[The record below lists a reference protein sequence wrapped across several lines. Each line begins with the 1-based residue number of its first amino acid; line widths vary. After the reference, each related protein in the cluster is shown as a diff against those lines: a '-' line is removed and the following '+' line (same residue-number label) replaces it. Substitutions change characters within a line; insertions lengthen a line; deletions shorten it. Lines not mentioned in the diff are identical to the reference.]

1 MGAVAI
7 LKYFRLCA
15 TIINIKAK
23 GGDCLKYKIPE
34 LSARAMMRYAEL
46 KSDGVFEFRLNEDR
60 TNKCISFSAPQVQ
73 DDSALFFQTTCVL
86 HGDDFKMPVGEI
98 VTDLSDIIIYINF
111 SGIFDRV
118 STQKKYADRRL
129 QAESMFRPE
138 GVKLDFGKGSYR
150 YIAFERSASMSRNSR
165 LSFIRE
171 DFYEPVKNRIML
183 GMQIGMCQLSKLY
196 AYNGL
201 MLTSGFRISDM
212 SIWNDKHIVVVD
224 NPISK
229 VVNANIITV
238 EDDGSDNPM
247 RKYRRVEKTT
257 DLEITEF
264 DGEGLISNE
273 LAEKID
279 TEFCGKHVHSSFQI
293 RMPYIKGV
301 VHQVDFKSLFAELGV
316 PYIID
321 MWGVK
326 HQINDVDLILTKSM
340 FKGYGWMRENNLSFS
355 EYIARCKQYRHS
367 LYISGVNQ
375 VDTEKHTE
383 LNYQFLNTV
392 SMKADE
398 FRPTDLPLGWQH
410 SPEQDNRHWI
420 TKNTEAEYYKLSADA
435 DYRNQYFLNSL
446 DKFGSSKDEILLAK
460 ILKRNPLFINEPIYA
475 KKLLNIAQNI
485 IKKYAIGRLI
495 ISGDNRYLSGDLMRF
510 VQMLIKTTG
519 EYTSVV
525 NMLETECY
533 NGAIAYA
540 PSKLYPTNDKYTLL
554 RNPHIAKNEEAV
566 VTPPQ
571 NTGPRREKYL
581 SHLSYVIMIDSRT
594 LIPERLG
601 GADFDGDMIKT
612 IADPLLNECVARNYY
627 ANNFSPYHH
636 ATGISLLKIPS
647 AVPIICD
654 ANDWQARFETIKS
667 TFANRVG
674 LICNAAFDRSIA
686 AYDENSD
693 DDEREKLK
701 AETEML
707 QILTGLEIDS
717 VKSGIKPDLT
727 EYLNNKA
734 VSHSS
739 FLKYKNIVNGDDNR
753 EWYEP
758 TKKEKLDKYFDSI
771 DWDSVTSNVERL
783 PYLAKML
790 EENTPKIKAKAA
802 NDDELF
808 AFAMSSHWK
817 NHLSPV
823 AMEYMKSLITDFET
837 AITRIRRSRHVSYK
851 KMARRSDI
859 ERILYAR
866 GQENDFTADELYAIY
881 NNYNAKWI
889 SELRKTLTEEQWH
902 LMSPNER
909 ESFLRITLPAGTPDE
924 YFALLA
930 DFWHG
935 GYRIL
940 GDILC
945 DLDDAFAAEEA
956 KSLCLHRK
964 DDSGQLK
971 AFMNF
976 YEKTHNPA
984 DYKKIVADYCKQLL
998 NLKVKT
1004 REFAELDIDLN
1015 LFLQCAIALGKR
1027 KFAFEVLLDVVERN
1041 VMERSDYNAK

>member
-1 MGAVAI
+1 
-7 LKYFRLCA
+7 
-15 TIINIKAK
+15 
-23 GGDCLKYKIPE
+23 
-34 LSARAMMRYAEL
+34 MMRFAEQ
-46 KSDGVFEFRLNEDR
+46 KSDGVFEFWLNEDR
-60 TNKCISFSAPQVQ
+60 TNKCVSFSAPQVQ
-73 DDSALFFQTTCVL
+73 DDCALFFQAMCVL
-86 HGDDFKMPVGEI
+86 HGDNFKMPYDEV
-98 VTDLSDIIIYINF
+98 VSDLSDIIIYIDF

-118 STQKKYADRRL
+118 STQKKYVDRRL

-201 MLTSGFRISDM
+201 MLTSGFRISAKY
-212 SIWNDKHIVVVD
+212 IWDDKRIVVVD

-229 VVNANIITV
+229 VINANIVTV

-247 RKYRRVEKTT
+247 RKYSRVERTT

-279 TEFCGKHVHSSFQI
+279 TEYCGKHVHSSFQI

-301 VHQVDFKSLFAELGV
+301 VHQVDFKALFDELGV
-316 PYIID
+316 PYIVD

-326 HQINDVDLILTKSM
+326 HQINDVNLILTKSM
-340 FKGYGWMRENNLSFS
+340 FKGYGWTTENGLSFS
-355 EYIARCKQYRHS
+355 EYITRCNMYRHS

-375 VDTEKHTE
+375 VDTEKYTE

-398 FRPTDLPLGWQH
+398 FRPTDLPFGWQN
-410 SPEQDNRHWI
+410 SPNQDNRHWI
-420 TKNTEAEYYKLSADA
+420 TKNTETEYYELAAD
-435 DYRNQYFLNSL
+435 DGSRKQYFLDAL
-446 DKFGSSKDEILLAK
+446 DKYGAGKYEILLAK
-460 ILKRNPLFINEPIYA
+460 ILKKNPLFINEPIYV
-475 KKLLNIAQNI
+475 KELKNKAQNI
-485 IKKYAIGRLI
+485 LKKYAIGRLI

-510 VQMLIKTTG
+510 VQMLVKTTC
-519 EYTSVV
+519 EYTNVV
-525 NMLETECY
+525 KSLEAECY
-533 NGAIAYA
+533 DKATAYA
-540 PSKLYPTNDKYTLL
+540 PSAKYCQGDKYTLL

-571 NTGPRREKYL
+571 TIGPLREKYL
-581 SHLSYVIMIDSRT
+581 SHLSYVIMVDSRT

-627 ANNFSPYHH
+627 ANDISPYHH
-636 ATGISLLKIPS
+636 ATAISLLKIPS
-647 AVPIICD
+647 ADPIICD

-667 TFANRVG
+667 TFSNRVG
-674 LICNAAFDRSIA
+674 LICNAAFDRSIV

-693 DDEREKLK
+693 DEERERYKS
-701 AETEML
+701 ETEML

-727 EYLNNKA
+727 EYLSKKK
-734 VSHSS
+734 VTRSP
-739 FLKYKNIVNGDDNR
+739 FLKYKNIVNDDDNHQ
-753 EWYEP
+753 WYEP

-771 DWDSVTSNVERL
+771 NWDGITSNVERL

-790 EENTPKIKAKAA
+790 EENTPKVKAKVAK
-802 NDDELF
+802 DSQLF
-808 AFAMSSHWK
+808 TFAEKSDWK
-817 NHLSPV
+817 DNQDLV
-823 AMEYMKSLITDFET
+823 AMEYLKTLIADYEQ
-837 AITRIRRSRHVSYK
+837 AVSRIRSSRHVKYD

-881 NNYNAKWI
+881 NNYDAKRI

-902 LMSPNER
+902 LMSQEER
-909 ESFLRITLPAGTPDE
+909 ESYLAVTLPAGTPDE
-924 YFALLA
+924 YYMILS
-930 DFWHG
+930 DFRHS
-935 GYRIL
+935 GYRVL

-945 DLDDAFAAEEA
+945 DLDDAFTAEES
-956 KSLCLHRK
+956 KIQRLHRK
-964 DDSGQLK
+964 GDSEQLRSLI
-971 AFMNF
+971 NV
-976 YEKTHNPA
+976 YEKAHNPA
-984 DYKKIVADYCKQLL
+984 DYKNLIADYCRKVL
-998 NLKVKT
+998 NLQTKL
-1004 REFAELDIDLN
+1004 RGFSEQNINLDML
-1015 LFLQCAIALGKR
+1015 LKCTIALGKR

-1041 VMERSDYNAK
+1041 VLEDIK